1 MNNNYYIDITRTM
14 TGTHFVLINV
24 LKKAET
30 WITHSEAET
39 WYHNKGYARWSDKAV
54 TYMEE
59 VVLNPE
65 CMQI

>member
-1 MNNNYYIDITRTM
+1 MNKNYIDIMRTV
-14 TGTHFVLINV
+14 TGTYFVLINTHTRT
-24 LKKAET
+24 ET
-30 WITHSEAET
+30 DISHSEAET

-65 CMQI
+65 CLQI